1 MPEELL
7 PQVKGQFNAMRFLQA
22 SLKSGRVG
30 HSYIFSGPAGVG
42 KKSAAVRFAAGI
54 MCQQPQEGA
63 ACGTCSSCRRLA
75 RGSYPYLQL
84 ISPEKDKIKIDQIR
98 SINDF
103 LKYKVEES
111 VYRFIIID
119 EADSMT
125 PEAAN
130 SLLKTLEEPPARTT
144 FILLFYN
151 IGKVF
156 PTIISRCQVV
166 NFTHL
171 SRDTLLEILLDK
183 GFNEKDIQGV
193 LPVAQGSAGRA
204 LDLIEDED
212 LKETRKRIIGFIT
225 SLPVSISRTLEFAQE
240 CSELDISLCLNII
253 MSCYR
258 DYLLLDS
265 GNEDQIVN
273 RDLSG
278 LFGSGLSRDRIF
290 YSIEKIMEAQQ
301 AAGQNANKQL
311 VLENLFLELNGQ
323 AS

>member
-7 PQVKGQFNAMRFLQA
+7 QQVKGQVNAMRFLEA

-42 KKSAAVRFAAGI
+42 KKSAAIRFAAGI
-54 MCQQPQEGA
+54 MCQQPQEGRS
-63 ACGTCSSCRRLA
+63 CETCSSCRKLA
-75 RGSYPYLQL
+75 KGSYPYLQL

-98 SINDF
+98 AINDF

-130 SLLKTLEEPPARTT
+130 SLLKILEEPPAKTT
-144 FILLFYN
+144 FILLVDN

-183 GFNEKDIQGV
+183 GFNEEAILGV
-193 LPVAQGSAGRA
+193 LPIAQGSVGRA

-212 LKETRKRIIGFIT
+212 LKETRGKIISFVT
-225 SLPVSISRTLEFAQE
+225 SLPVPSSRALEFAKE
-240 CSELDISLCLNII
+240 CSESDIVLCLNII
-253 MSCYR
+253 LSCYR
-258 DYLLLDS
+258 DLLILDS
-265 GNEDQIVN
+265 GEDSLIVN
-273 RDLSG
+273 RELSG
-278 LFGSGLSRDRIF
+278 LFRSGLRRESIF
-290 YSIEKIMEAQQ
+290 NSIEYTMEAQQ